1 MKIVV
6 TGVVG
11 FIGFHLTK
19 KLLEEKKI
27 VIGLDNLNDYYD
39 VNLKKNRLKEL
50 LKYKNFSFKK
60 IDISNYKKT
69 EKVFKVK
76 NIKIIVNL
84 AAQAGVSQSLT
95 NPKSYLNSNIIGF
108 FNILELAKK
117 YKVKKILYAS
127 SSSVYGNQN
136 GPFKEKDN
144 TDKPLQ
150 FYAVT
155 KKTNELMAH
164 SYHNLHDISFV
175 GLRFFTAYGPCG
187 QAGYGFI

>member
-117 YKVKKILYAS
+117 YKIKKILYAS

-150 FYAVT
+150 F
-155 KKTNELMAH
+155 L
-164 SYHNLHDISFV
+164 
-175 GLRFFTAYGPCG
+175 
-187 QAGYGFI
+187 